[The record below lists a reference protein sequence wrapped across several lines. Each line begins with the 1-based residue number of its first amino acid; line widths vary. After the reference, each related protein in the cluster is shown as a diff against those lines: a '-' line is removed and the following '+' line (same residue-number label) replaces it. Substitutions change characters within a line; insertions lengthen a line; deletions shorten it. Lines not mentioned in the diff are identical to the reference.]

1 MLKKNMLALA
11 IGAVLLTGCAGTT
24 TQPEINEQ
32 QRLIHS
38 LDDLAQQ
45 RRTAP
50 QDLELKSRE
59 QLESTLLVNIYLKQ
73 ADAAAARSD
82 YQEAARL
89 WRSVL
94 RYHSGNMRAQ
104 QGLQRIN
111 AYRSLDVLYRQA
123 SSLAADDPAQAL
135 QKIKLVLEEEPGW
148 PQATALRDHLLR
160 KLAAGKQP
168 FDVLDAELQ
177 KPVSLH
183 FRSHNL
189 LQIFGAISQIT
200 GVNFIFDNDVPK
212 SATASIMADNTTAE
226 DAINLLLMSNQ
237 LRKKV
242 LNGKT
247 LLIYP
252 ASQAKDKIYRDI
264 TVKTFFLGYAK
275 AKDVNIA
282 MRNMLKLKDIH
293 VDERTNS
300 LTIRGPR
307 ESVEMAERLL
317 MTLDRP
323 EAEVTLEV
331 EVLEVSHDDAEK
343 LGITYPQSVGVGFLS
358 PEGSGE
364 NLPLNAFNKGNM
376 FVNLGSGKGVSLD
389 IKKIRS
395 HAQVLA
401 NPRIRVKNNKK
412 AMIEI
417 GEKLPVI
424 TAVLNGEQTSEQV
437 NYQDVGLK
445 LEVTPDI
452 SLDGE
457 IGMDVDFTLSSLG
470 KAQKSKNGLDYYGT
484 SNRMAKTMLS
494 SRDGETQM
502 LAGLISQ
509 DNKNS
514 KSGIPWLSDIPFIG
528 SLFSTSEKEA
538 KRTEVI
544 LLITPHIER
553 NIDLPGSHI
562 STIPAGT
569 DDMPGERSTTLRSAG
584 KIRLDSGG
592 IDAPPLAPP
601 ASFPE
606 DQGSLPPPVSSN
618 QDAQPEMEPQE
629 QTP

>member
-1 MLKKNMLALA
+1 MMLKKNLLALA
-11 IGAVLLTGCAGTT
+11 IGAVLLTGCADTAP
-24 TQPEINEQ
+24 QPELNEQ
-32 QRLIHS
+32 QRLTRS

-45 RRTAP
+45 RRAAP
-50 QDLELKSRE
+50 QNLELKSRE
-59 QLESTLLVNIYLKQ
+59 QLESTLLVNMFLKQ
-73 ADAAAARSD
+73 ADAAAARND
-82 YQEAARL
+82 YQKAARL
-89 WRSVL
+89 WRSAL
-94 RYHSGNMRAQ
+94 RYHPGNMRAQ
-104 QGLQRIN
+104 QGLRRIN
-111 AYRSLDVLYRQA
+111 AYRSLDAVYRQA
-123 SSLAADDPAQAL
+123 SSLAADNPAQAL

-160 KLAAGKQP
+160 KLAASRQP

-189 LQIFGAISQIT
+189 MQIFDTISQMT
-200 GVNFIFDNDVPK
+200 GVSFIFDNDVPK

-242 LNGKT
+242 LSGNT

-252 ASQAKDKIYRDI
+252 AGQAKEKTYRDI
-264 TVKTFFLGYAK
+264 VVRTFFLGYAK

-282 MRNMLKLKDIH
+282 IRNMLKLKDIH
-293 VDERTNS
+293 VDERTN
-300 LTIRGPR
+300 TITVRGPR

-323 EAEVTLEV
+323 EAEVMLEV
-331 EVLEVSHDDAEK
+331 EVLEINSSDAEK
-343 LGITYPQSVGVGFLS
+343 LGINYPKNVGIGFQL
-358 PEGSGE
+358 PEDSGN
-364 NLPLNAFNKGNM
+364 NLPLDAFRKSNL
-376 FVNLGSGKGVSLD
+376 FVNLGEGKGVSID
-389 IKKIRS
+389 ISKVRN

-412 AMIEI
+412 ALIEI

-470 KAQKSKNGLDYYGT
+470 QPQESKSGLKYYGT
-484 SNRMAKTMLS
+484 NNRMAKTMLS

-509 DNKNS
+509 DNKQE
-514 KSGIPWLSDIPFIG
+514 KSGLPWLSDIPLIG
-528 SLFSTSEKEA
+528 GLFRSSSNDA

-553 NIDLPGSHI
+553 NLDLPGGHI

-569 DDMPGERSTTLRSAG
+569 DELPGERSSPLHSTG
-584 KIRLDSGG
+584 KIRLDSEGG
-592 IDAPPLAPP
+592 DAPPLAPP
-601 ASFPE
+601 ASFP
-606 DQGSLPPPVSSN
+606 DSQGELPPPTTP
-618 QDAQPEMEPQE
+618 DETPQE